1 MSITLNPY
9 SVTCLQIRR
18 VKTPGNLRAFADVA
32 IGPLVVTGCRVI
44 QQPGQQPWVSMP
56 QAQADDGR
64 FFPCLRTDDDALRA
78 NVRERVLRAAE
89 SAGVLRS
96 ASEQQAVAA

>member
-18 VKTPGNLRAFADVA
+18 VKTPGNLRAFADVQ
-32 IGPLVVTGCRVI
+32 IGPLVVTGCRVV
-44 QQPGQQPWVSMP
+44 QQPGQAAWVAMP

-64 FFPCLRTDDDALRA
+64 FFPCLRTDDDALRQ
-78 NVRERVLRAAE
+78 NVKDRVLRAAA

-96 ASEQQAVAA
+96 ETAVAA